1 MEKTVSWHKALLR
14 LIVITYTPF
23 IDSDITVT
31 FKYHWNILYG
41 LLFLYTLHNKWH
53 FYRTCYDEKGI
64 WQAEESNIWFI
75 TEEKSLP
82 FDIPAW

>member
-1 MEKTVSWHKALLR
+1 MEKTVSWHKTPLQ
-14 LIVITYTPF
+14 LIITYTPF
-23 IDSDITVT
+23 INSDITVT
-31 FKYHWNILYG
+31 FKYHWNILW
-41 LLFLYTLHNKWH
+41 LPFMYTLHNKWH

-64 WQAEESNIWFI
+64 RQAEESNIWFI